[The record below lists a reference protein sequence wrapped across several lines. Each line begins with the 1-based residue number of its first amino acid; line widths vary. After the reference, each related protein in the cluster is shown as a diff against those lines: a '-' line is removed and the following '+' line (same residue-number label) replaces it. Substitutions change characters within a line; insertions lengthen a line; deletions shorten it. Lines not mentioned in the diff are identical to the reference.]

1 MAERKWELTP
11 EEMDAAL
18 EVGAKRYLAA
28 YEAAYQK
35 HKAGEV
41 VLYPSEFHIKA
52 GAIANAAV
60 EKVVEWLK
68 DNNQPSVELREEG
81 GFHIEA
87 AVRLDGFLVLP
98 EKEWAELKQ
107 EVGL

>member
-1 MAERKWELTP
+1 MDKWELRDIDIWREIDPLPVVQAGHPST
-11 EEMDAAL
+11 EDEML
-18 EVGAKRYLAA
+18 PVYR
-28 YEAAYQK
+28 
-35 HKAGEV
+35 
-41 VLYPSEFHIKA
+41 
-52 GAIANAAV
+52 AIATAAV
-60 EKVVEWLK
+60 RKVVEWLK
-68 DNNQPSVELREEG
+68 DNNQSSVELREEG

>member
-1 MAERKWELTP
+1 MNWLTQ
-11 EEMDAAL
+11 EWIRDT
-18 EVGAKRYLAA
+18 LAA
-28 YEAAYQK
+28 AEEEWSKSGYRSLELNYVMGHEEWMNPK
-35 HKAGEV
+35 VREV
-41 VLYPSEFHIKA
+41 YVTNF
-52 GAIANAAV
+52 IANAAV